1 MVLSAVVARAFLEK
15 DLQQPGNPEKTRA
28 EVLGFLSDLAIAGE
42 LEREERDLLKT
53 RVGRADKAIA
63 ANASWRGEG
72 LAVLAWSL
80 GQFQLPAY
88 DEAVVPIAAQD
99 SVGLAN
105 AAFARELL
113 DSATLRPAEDIE
125 RFATH
130 ATVVTWRLRQFRMAP
145 LPLHFAAYMR
155 AQASFRETWLEGL
168 RFVDGDLAIGDRAIS
183 NADPEKVAHC
193 ERIALQRQI
202 AVYWIQGDHP
212 TYSKVDP
219 STLLSAC

>member
-1 MVLSAVVARAFLEK
+1 MVLSAVAARAFLEENT
-15 DLQQPGNPEKTRA
+15 QQLGSADKTRV
-28 EVLGFLSDLAIAGE
+28 ELLDSLSDLGLAGE
-42 LEREERDLLKT
+42 LEREERDLFKT

-63 ANASWRGEG
+63 ANASWRCEG

-88 DEAVVPIAAQD
+88 DEAVDPIAAQGT
-99 SVGLAN
+99 VGLAN

-113 DSATLRPAEDIE
+113 DSATLRPAADIE

-130 ATVVTWRLRQFRMAP
+130 ATVVTWRLRQYRMAP
-145 LPLHFAAYMR
+145 LPVHFAAYLR
-155 AQASFRETWLEGL
+155 AQKTFRETWLEGL
-168 RFVDGDLAIGDRAIS
+168 RFVDGDLAIGDRAIGK
-183 NADPEKVAHC
+183 AAPEKVAIC

-212 TYSKVDP
+212 IYSKVDP